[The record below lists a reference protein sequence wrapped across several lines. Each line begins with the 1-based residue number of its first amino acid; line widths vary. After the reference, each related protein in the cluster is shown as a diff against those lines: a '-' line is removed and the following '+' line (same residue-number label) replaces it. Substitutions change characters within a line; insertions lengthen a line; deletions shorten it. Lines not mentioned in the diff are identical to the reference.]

1 MERMS
6 NRLHVLLIY
15 VILALAT
22 IIAYEP
28 MRHNDF
34 ISYDD
39 YAYVTKNPNVTGGIT
54 RQSVLWAFT
63 STHFY
68 MWHPITSLSHLLDC
82 QLFGL
87 NPLWHHL
94 GSLLLHA
101 ANTLLLFWVFKK
113 MTGAIW
119 LSVFVAGVFALH
131 PLNVESV
138 AWVAERKTVVSGLFC
153 MLTIAAYI
161 RYAERSSIGRYLLA
175 IFAYGLCIMTKPVVV
190 TLPFVLLL
198 LDFWPLERLQ
208 LARQLKKKDS
218 PRLKSLKVRF
228 QVSSLW
234 CLLAEKVPFFILAT
248 ILGATTFIVQRGGG
262 AVLPAE
268 RLALSYRIG
277 NALVSYVRYISK
289 IIYPSRLAIFYP
301 HPGTKLPLWQPIVCF
316 IVLTALSVGI
326 IHTARRRR
334 WLAVGWLWYLGTL
347 IPVIGLIQAGSQ
359 AMANRYTYVPAIGIF
374 IIVAWSAN
382 QLLSRWRYRRIC
394 LGISAGLLFAVLLIC
409 TRVQV
414 RHWQNNLTLYKHVL
428 AVTENNSIIHNS
440 FGCALF
446 EKGQLDEA
454 ITHLKEAVRI
464 SPKFALARSNLGKVF
479 LKQGK
484 VNEAIVCFKEVLRIR
499 KDLSEVRKDLPD
511 AHYYLGLAKVKQER
525 HDDAI
530 THFSEALRLKPDYI
544 NAHLHLGYSLFKLGR
559 IQPAIEHHYKILQL
573 KPDHLQALNALAWVL
588 ATSNDVKIQKSIN
601 AVEFAERACEL
612 SDYKNP
618 EVLDTLAAAYA
629 AAGRFPRAIET
640 AEKAVKLAASQGRK
654 ELAEEIQNRLRL
666 YKAKRPYYEK

>member
-6 NRLHVLLIY
+6 NKLHVLLIY
-15 VILALAT
+15 VVLALAT

-39 YAYVTKNPNVTGGIT
+39 GAYVTENPNVIPGIT

-87 NPLWHHL
+87 NPSRHHL
-94 GSLLLHA
+94 TSLLFHIA
-101 ANTLLLFWVFKK
+101 TVLLLFWILKS

-119 LSVFVAGVFALH
+119 PSVFVAGVFALH

-138 AWVAERKTVVSGLFC
+138 AWVAERKTVVSGLFS

-161 RYAERSSIGRYLLA
+161 RYAERPSVGRYLGVV
-175 IFAYGLCIMTKPVVV
+175 FAYGLCIMTKPVVV

-198 LDFWPLERLQ
+198 LDFWPLERFQ
-208 LARQLKKKDS
+208 LARRPRKKDS
-218 PRLKSLKVRF
+218 SWSKSPKVRF
-228 QVSSLW
+228 QVLSLW
-234 CLLAEKVPFFILAT
+234 RLLAEKVPFFILAT
-248 ILGATTFIVQRGGG
+248 ILSATTFIVQRGGG

-277 NALVSYVRYISK
+277 NALVSYVHYITK
-289 IIYPSRLAIFYP
+289 MIYPSRLAVFYP
-301 HPGTKLPLWQPIVCF
+301 HPSTRLPLWQPIVCF
-316 IVLTALSVGI
+316 IVLAVVSAGI
-326 IHTARRRR
+326 IRTARRRR

-347 IPVIGLIQAGSQ
+347 IPVIGLVQAGSQ

-382 QLLSRWRYRRIC
+382 QFLSRWRYRRIC

-414 RHWQNNLTLYKHVL
+414 KYWQNNLTLYKHVL
-428 AVTENNSIIHNS
+428 AVTENNSLIHNS

-454 ITHLKEAVRI
+454 ITQLKEAVRI

-499 KDLSEVRKDLPD
+499 KDLPD

-544 NAHLHLGYSLFKLGR
+544 NARLHLGYTLFKLGR
-559 IQPAIEHHYKILQL
+559 IQPAVEHYYKILQL

-612 SDYKNP
+612 TDYKNP

-629 AAGRFPRAIET
+629 VAGRFPRAIET
-640 AEKAVKLAASQGRK
+640 AEKAVNLAVSQGRK

>member
-15 VILALAT
+15 VVLALAT

-28 MRHNDF
+28 IRHNDF

-39 YAYVTKNPNVTGGIT
+39 YAYVTKNPNVIPGIT

-82 QLFGL
+82 ELFGL
-87 NPLWHHL
+87 NPSRHHL
-94 GSLLLHA
+94 TSLLFHIA
-101 ANTLLLFWVFKK
+101 SMLLLFGILKR

-161 RYAERSSIGRYLLA
+161 RYAERSSVGRYLLA

-228 QVSSLW
+228 QLSSPW
-234 CLLAEKVPFFILAT
+234 RLLAEKVPFFILAT

-289 IIYPSRLAIFYP
+289 MIYPSRLAIFYP
-301 HPGTKLPLWQPIVCF
+301 HPSTRLPLWQPIFCF
-316 IVLTALSVGI
+316 IVLAVLSVGI
-326 IHTARRRR
+326 IRTVRRRR

-359 AMANRYTYVPAIGIF
+359 AMADRYTYLPSIGIF
-374 IIVAWSAN
+374 IMVAWGAAEF
-382 QLLSRWRYRRIC
+382 LARGRLRKIG
-394 LGISAGLLFAVLLIC
+394 LGISAGLLLAILMIC
-409 TRVQV
+409 TRMQV

-440 FGCALF
+440 YGCALF

-454 ITHLKEAVRI
+454 VTHLKEAVRI
-464 SPKFALARSNLGKVF
+464 SPKFSLARSNLGKVF

-499 KDLSEVRKDLPD
+499 KDLPD
-511 AHYYLGLAKVKQER
+511 VHYYLGLAKVKQER

-530 THFSEALRLKPDYI
+530 VHFSEALRLKPDYI
-544 NAHLHLGYSLFKLGR
+544 NARLHLGYTLFKLGR
-559 IQPAIEHHYKILQL
+559 IQPAVEHYYKILQL
-573 KPDHLQALNALAWVL
+573 KPDHLQALNALAWVS
-588 ATSNDVKIQKSIN
+588 ATSDDVKIQKSIN

-612 SDYKNP
+612 TDYKNP

-654 ELAEEIQNRLRL
+654 ELVEEIQNRLRL

>member
-6 NRLHVLLIY
+6 NKLHVLLIY
-15 VILALAT
+15 VVLALAT

-39 YAYVTKNPNVTGGIT
+39 GAYVTENPNVIPGIT

-87 NPLWHHL
+87 NPSRHHL
-94 GSLLLHA
+94 TSLLFHIA
-101 ANTLLLFWVFKK
+101 TVLLLFWILKS

-119 LSVFVAGVFALH
+119 PSVFVAGVFALH

-138 AWVAERKTVVSGLFC
+138 AWVAERKTVVSGLFS

-161 RYAERSSIGRYLLA
+161 RYAERSSVGRYLLA

-228 QVSSLW
+228 QVSSPW
-234 CLLAEKVPFFILAT
+234 RLLAEKVPFLILAT

-268 RLALSYRIG
+268 RLALSYRVG
-277 NALVSYVRYISK
+277 NALVSYVHYITK
-289 IIYPSRLAIFYP
+289 MIYPSRLAVFYP
-301 HPGTKLPLWQPIVCF
+301 HPSTKLPLWQPIVCF
-316 IVLTALSVGI
+316 IVLTALSAVI
-326 IHTARRRR
+326 IRTARRRR

-347 IPVIGLIQAGSQ
+347 IPVIGLVQAGSQ

-382 QLLSRWRYRRIC
+382 QFLSRWRYRRIC

-414 RHWQNNLTLYKHVL
+414 KYWQNNLTLYKHVL
-428 AVTENNSIIHNS
+428 AVTENNSLIHNS

-454 ITHLKEAVRI
+454 ITQLKEAVRI

-499 KDLSEVRKDLPD
+499 KDLPEVRKDLPD

-544 NAHLHLGYSLFKLGR
+544 NARLHLGYTLFKLGR
-559 IQPAIEHHYKILQL
+559 IQPAVEHYYKILQL

-612 SDYKNP
+612 TDYKNP

-629 AAGRFPRAIET
+629 VAGRFPRAIET
-640 AEKAVKLAASQGRK
+640 AEKAVNLAVSQGRK